1 MNKAYENLIQKLIN
15 VIDKLAP
22 FKIKRITDNLEE
34 WFDGEVPESLTLR
47 YKLFN
52 KFKSSKLN
60 PDK

>member
-34 WFDGEVPESLTLR
+34 WFDGEVPESVTLR
-47 YKLFN
+47 YNYLTN
-52 KFKSSKLN
+52 LRVVN
-60 PDK
+60 